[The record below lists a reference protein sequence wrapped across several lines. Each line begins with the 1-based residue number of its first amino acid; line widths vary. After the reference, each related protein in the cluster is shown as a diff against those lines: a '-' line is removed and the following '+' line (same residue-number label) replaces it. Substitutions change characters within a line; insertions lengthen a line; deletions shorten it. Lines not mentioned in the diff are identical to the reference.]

1 MPSLWKGFLKVLA
14 DTRRDA
20 RRSRQAGMRRA
31 SEADR
36 PFRILNEIDAAPLHR
51 DDFPKRSKPPG

>member
-1 MPSLWKGFLKVLA
+1 MPSLWKGLLRVIA

-20 RRSRQAGMRRA
+20 RRAREAGARRA
-31 SEADR
+31 SKSEP

-51 DDFPKRSKPPG
+51 DDFPKLSKPPR